1 MLKPYIVFYI
11 YYLKVKADI
20 DTLLEGNE
28 SLNSYRKKYN
38 DVMNKLRKIAVSNTK
53 YSVLVAARENK
64 IQTTPDDKAYPLEV
78 EAFHL
83 RRIIEICVNVLENQ
97 MKLFRKNFYEEYAK
111 EVMRLRKS
119 IIAKNLK
126 ASQTWEKIQKLGEI

>member
-1 MLKPYIVFYI
+1 
-11 YYLKVKADI
+11 
-20 DTLLEGNE
+20 
-28 SLNSYRKKYN
+28 
-38 DVMNKLRKIAVSNTK
+38 MNKLRKIAVTNTK

-64 IQTTPDDKAYPLEV
+64 IQTQPDDKAYPLEV

-83 RRIIEICVNVLENQ
+83 RRTIEICVTVLKYQ
-97 MKLFRKNFYEEYAK
+97 MELFKKTFYEGYAK

-126 ASQTWEKIQKLGEI
+126 ASQTWEKIQNITEI

>member
-1 MLKPYIVFYI
+1 
-11 YYLKVKADI
+11 
-20 DTLLEGNE
+20 
-28 SLNSYRKKYN
+28 
-38 DVMNKLRKIAVSNTK
+38 MNKLRKIAVSNTK

-64 IQTTPDDKAYPLEV
+64 IQTTPDDKAYHLEV
-78 EAFHL
+78 ESFHL

-97 MKLFRKNFYEEYAK
+97 MKLFRKNFYELYAK

-126 ASQTWEKIQKLGEI
+126 ASQTWEKIQKLAEI